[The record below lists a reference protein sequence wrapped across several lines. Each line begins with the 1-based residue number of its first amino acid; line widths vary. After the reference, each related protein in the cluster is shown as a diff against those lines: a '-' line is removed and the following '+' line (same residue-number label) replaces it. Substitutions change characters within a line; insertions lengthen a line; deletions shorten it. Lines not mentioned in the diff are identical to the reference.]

1 MAEVINAVFVNGVFK
16 RLEKIE
22 MKENE
27 KVTIKILSLDQWQS
41 RFNRVIEK
49 IQKRANQYTPEEIEI
64 DISQAIKEVREE
76 KRGNNQGS
84 H

>member
-16 RLEKIE
+16 PLEKIE

-41 RFNRVIEK
+41 RFNRIIEK

-76 KRGNNQGS
+76 ERGNQGS

>member
-1 MAEVINAVFVNGVFK
+1 MAEVINAVFENGVFK
-16 RLEKIE
+16 PLEKIE

-41 RFNRVIEK
+41 RFHRIIEK

-76 KRGNNQGS
+76 KRGNQGS

>member
-1 MAEVINAVFVNGVFK
+1 MAEVINAVFEKGVFK
-16 RLEKIE
+16 PLEKIE

-49 IQKRANQYTPEEIEI
+49 IQKRANQYTSEKIEI

-76 KRGNNQGS
+76 KRGNQGS